1 MDNQNQSLHML
12 PPQKLNGSSIKRTN
26 DLVSTQRRVPR
37 SLNYE
42 GVLPRDKQSAELFWL
57 PGIWLGEILSEF
69 FRLKYSIP
77 AKILN
82 PRPAEH
88 LLLRN

>member
-1 MDNQNQSLHML
+1 ML

-42 GVLPRDKQSAELFWL
+42 GVLPRDKQSAELF
-57 PGIWLGEILSEF
+57 
-69 FRLKYSIP
+69 
-77 AKILN
+77 
-82 PRPAEH
+82 
-88 LLLRN
+88 